1 MKSTIRAVL
10 GLAVGIAVATH
21 GRVAEGRAGQAHAA
35 PEDLPRPL
43 LLLQLDGEPAVE
55 EWLRRP
61 PLVATGI
68 VAEAAR
74 VLATQ
79 RRLAWLEKRQE
90 EVAAAL
96 AALDPPVTVLY
107 FLRRLFNGVVVA
119 ASPGQ
124 RAALTTLPAVK
135 AVHPL
140 PLLHLDMVS
149 SAPLIGAPQVWSS
162 SLTGRGVRIG
172 VIDTGVD
179 YLHKAFGGSGSYTG
193 EVFDDDVVPWTTKVV
208 GGWDFVGD
216 EYNGGNT
223 ARPDGDPMDCNG
235 HGTHVAG
242 IAAGYGVTGS
252 GETYGGP
259 WSSATDLEG
268 MAVGPGVAPEAQ
280 IYALKVFGCTG
291 STGWAAAAL
300 EWALDP
306 NRDGDFSDRLD
317 VVNLSLGSS
326 FGEPGG
332 IYATIATNAARAGM
346 IVVASAGN
354 SGDTYFITGSPAA
367 ADLVISVANSVDS
380 TAFMSDVEILGPSAV
395 AGRYPAT
402 EASFGPNL
410 ARSGARSG
418 QLVYPAANPKAC
430 AAYSGFAAAAVN
442 GNVALVD
449 RGDCTFASKV
459 RNAQN
464 AGAKG
469 VLVVNNVAGEPFVMG
484 ASSADAQGLTIP
496 SMMVSLADGA
506 RLKEGL
512 GLGTVTAVLSAQR
525 RGQVRLVSPSATDTL
540 AGSSSRGPR
549 LGDLALKPDLS
560 APGTT
565 IFAPEARSSW
575 AGRSLSGTSMAAP
588 HVAGAMALLRQLH
601 PNWSVE
607 ELKALVMNTATP
619 QVWVNP
625 GQSGPRLGAARAGAG
640 RLDLAAA
647 AAAEI
652 VAFVD
657 APGASGRVGV
667 SFGSP
672 EVVVSHREV
681 RTVKVVN
688 KGSAPVDLAVGYE
701 TSVDQ
706 PGVEITPL
714 PATVHVAAGAMATV
728 QIELHADALAM
739 ANQRGAD
746 LSPTQEGAV
755 RAWLAEE
762 SGHLVLTPH
771 SGAPLRLPVWAAP
784 RRRAALLARQASL
797 APPAGAGS
805 VSLALTG
812 QDLAGGLH
820 PDAAVT
826 PLEWQWEGTP
836 QSNVTQ
842 AGVTTD
848 FPDRPAQQALVA
860 FGVRLAQPWSTP
872 NLASVRV
879 DIDTNGDARADW
891 TLAATDAAR
900 ARDADDTPVDV
911 FIAQLCR
918 AGSAT
923 SCAEPLPLNGASA
936 DQLDTAPFLS
946 DVMVLYARVADL
958 QLSSGSV
965 IRYRV
970 NADGASTGW
979 LQFDLARPG
988 VRPAS
993 GAGPSGFIQ
1002 RGRRGEDVNLV
1013 YDTDRLA
1020 AHGSKGVLL
1029 IHHHNVAG
1037 WRAQTIALAPSGCAL
1052 SCDAI
1057 AAERAAVGR
1066 EVTFSA
1072 NVETSGCAATPA
1084 VTWDFG
1090 DASGPRS
1097 GAEVRH
1103 AYTAPGSYRWEV
1115 TVDATAA
1122 LCRRAGFVSV
1132 GSSLSRPARRALPPR
1147 P

>member
-1 MKSTIRAVL
+1 MKSSIGAFVGMTLGIVVAVQV
-10 GLAVGIAVATH
+10 GPGEVLADRLETSPDTQG
-21 GRVAEGRAGQAHAA
+21 AA
-35 PEDLPRPL
+35 LVVVELEEKPAIESW
-43 LLLQLDGEPAVE
+43 LQLEPHTSAVPVA
-55 EWLRRP
+55 P
-61 PLVATGI
+61 P
-68 VAEAAR
+68 AR
-74 VLATQ
+74 VGATQ
-79 RRLAWLEKRQE
+79 RHLAMLEKEQQD
-90 EVAAAL
+90 VVAAL
-96 AALDPPVTVLY
+96 AVLDPPVTVLY
-107 FLRRLFNGVVVA
+107 PLRRLYNGVVVA

-124 RAALTTLPAVK
+124 RAQLAALPGVK

-149 SAPLIGAPQVWSS
+149 SAPLIRAPQVWST

-172 VIDTGVD
+172 IIDTGVD

-193 EVFDDDVVPWTTKVV
+193 EVFDDQVVPWTTKVA

-216 EYNGGNT
+216 EYTGSNA

-259 WSSATDLEG
+259 WSSATELDAL
-268 MAVGPGVAPEAQ
+268 AIGPGVAPEAQ

-291 STGWAAAAL
+291 STGFAAAAL

-317 VVNLSLGSS
+317 VVNLSLGSP

-332 IYATIATNAARAGM
+332 VYATLATNAARAGM

-367 ADLVISVANSVDS
+367 ADPVISVANSVDS
-380 TAFMSDVEILGPSAV
+380 TAFMSDVEILGPSVV

-402 EASFGPNL
+402 EASFGPNM

-418 QLVYPAANPKAC
+418 QLVYPVANPKAC
-430 AAYSGFAAAAVN
+430 VAYSGSAAVSVN

-469 VLVVNNVAGEPFVMG
+469 VLVVNNVAGEPIVMG
-484 ASSADAQGLTIP
+484 ASSADAQGISIP
-496 SMMVSLADGA
+496 SMMISLADGA
-506 RLKEGL
+506 RLKDGL

-525 RGQVRLVSPSATDTL
+525 RGQVRIFSPAATDTM

-601 PNWSVE
+601 PTWSVE
-607 ELKALVMNTATP
+607 ELKALVMNAATP
-619 QVWVNP
+619 QVWVDQ
-625 GQSGPRLGAARAGAG
+625 GQSGPRFGAARAGAG
-640 RLDLAAA
+640 RLDVAAA
-647 AAAEI
+647 AAGEL

-672 EVVVSHREV
+672 EVVVSHRDV

-688 KGSAPVDLAVGYE
+688 KGSAPVTLTVGYE
-701 TSVDQ
+701 ASIDQ

-728 QIELHADALAM
+728 QLALHANALAM

-746 LSPTQEGAV
+746 LSATQEGAV

-762 SGHLVLTPH
+762 SGHLVLTPQLA
-771 SGAPLRLPVWAAP
+771 APLRLPVWAAP
-784 RRRAALLARQASL
+784 RRRAALLARQAAL

-805 VSLALTG
+805 VSLDLTG

-820 PDAAVT
+820 PEAAVT
-826 PLEWQWEGTP
+826 PLEWQWEGTA
-836 QSNVTQ
+836 QSDIALV
-842 AGVTTD
+842 GVTTD
-848 FPDRPAQQALVA
+848 YPDRPAEQALIA

-872 NLASVRV
+872 NLAPVRV
-879 DIDTNGDARADW
+879 DIDSNGDSRADW
-891 TLAATDAAR
+891 TLAVTDAAR
-900 ARDADDTPVDV
+900 ARNADNTPVDV

-936 DQLDTAPFLS
+936 DQLDTAPFLN
-946 DVMVLYARVADL
+946 DVMVLPARVADL
-958 QLSSGSV
+958 QLASGSV

-988 VRPAS
+988 ARPAG
-993 GAGPSGFIQ
+993 GAGPHGFIQ
-1002 RGRRGEDVNLV
+1002 RGRRGEHLTLL
-1013 YDTDRLA
+1013 YDTARLA

-1029 IHHHNVAG
+1029 LHHHNVAG
-1037 WRAQTIALAPSGCAL
+1037 WRAQTIALTASGCAL
-1052 SCDAI
+1052 TCDAI
-1057 AAERAAVGR
+1057 AAEWAAVGR

-1072 NVETSGCAATPA
+1072 IVEATGCTAMPA
-1084 VTWDFG
+1084 VTWEFG
-1090 DASGPRS
+1090 DGSAPRS
-1097 GAEVRH
+1097 GAAVGH
-1103 AYTAPGSYRWEV
+1103 AYTVPGSYRWEV
-1115 TVDATAA
+1115 KVDAGAA
-1122 LCRRAGFVSV
+1122 RCQRTGFVSV
-1132 GSSLSRPARRALPPR
+1132 SNSLSRPARRAVR
-1147 P
+1147 SGR